1 MLLSRRLNHA
11 VFPALV
17 NKGEPC
23 APLFEWQRCCLCFF
37 LALVQFAV
45 ADTSPDNLS
54 VNLSM
59 NCPLGACF
67 VDPFAGGQPGNYADG
82 SANFNPIG
90 QPWSYTF
97 QTALPLTWNYD
108 SQTGEYSAAF
118 GAGGSFLM
126 TGPGGLTFTGEIT
139 GGDAFQSQGGTAFGV
154 NLSFAGQWST
164 GVNGYARSPIRILM
178 SSGPKPH

>member
-1 MLLSRRLNHA
+1 MLCFRYWLTRENHA
-11 VFPALV
+11 H
-17 NKGEPC
+17 
-23 APLFEWQRCCLCFF
+23 LC
-37 LALVQFAV
+37 
-45 ADTSPDNLS
+45 SS
-54 VNLSM
+54 
-59 NCPLGACF
+59 
-67 VDPFAGGQPGNYADG
+67 GNAAA
-82 SANFNPIG
+82 SAFSGI
-90 QPWSYTF
+90 
-97 QTALPLTWNYD
+97 
-108 SQTGEYSAAF
+108 